1 MCVKIGTHIRGVN
14 LIMKTENKL
23 SYPLFS
29 NLIISFLYL
38 NFLIFNN
45 SRQLVSINL
54 DSNNLK
60 PIYEMVTNEES
71 VVENM
76 TITVSQKE
84 VMSQNTY
91 KNYYVKPS
99 YNSVT
104 GMNLVNY
111 AKNYVGL
118 PYVPAG
124 SSLSTGTDCSGFT
137 RLIYMEFGIQLGRT
151 VNSQLYSG
159 SYVSKEDLQPGDLV
173 FYGYYQGYSSH
184 VAIYIGDGLII
195 HESNPRDG
203 VKISSV
209 NIMVYQTA
217 RRLITSNVTVTK
229 PLEET
234 KTEDK
239 NEEDIKDIQEVSS
252 DINNDN
258 NTELENKEETITEFD
273 KKIENDKKQIENKQD
288 QDNLMETPDKT
299 KEVEDNKKDLSKADE
314 SIENI
319 QDENKKQTENT
330 CQKEN
335 IQLEE
340 NLEN

>member
-1 MCVKIGTHIRGVN
+1 
-14 LIMKTENKL
+14 MKSENKL

-29 NLIISFLYL
+29 NLIISFLSL

-45 SRQLVSINL
+45 SRQLVSVNL

-111 AKNYVGL
+111 AKNYIGL

-234 KTEDK
+234 KTEDEVK
-239 NEEDIKDIQEVSS
+239 KEEISQDIQEDNSS
-252 DINNDN
+252 NDKK
-258 NTELENKEETITEFD
+258 LENEETVIEVD
-273 KKIENDKKQIENKQD
+273 EKIENDKEQIENKQD
-288 QDNLMETPDKT
+288 QDNLIETPDKT
-299 KEVEDNKKDLSKADE
+299 NEVEDNKKDLSEVEE

-330 CQKEN
+330 EQKEN

>member
-1 MCVKIGTHIRGVN
+1 
-14 LIMKTENKL
+14 MKSENKL

-29 NLIISFLYL
+29 NLIISFLSL

-45 SRQLVSINL
+45 SRQLVSVNL

-111 AKNYVGL
+111 AKNYIGL
-118 PYVPAG
+118 PYVPVG

-217 RRLITSNVTVTK
+217 RRLITSNVIVTK

-234 KTEDK
+234 KTEDEVK
-239 NEEDIKDIQEVSS
+239 KEEISQDIQEDNSK
-252 DINNDN
+252 NDKK
-258 NTELENKEETITEFD
+258 LENEETVIEVD
-273 KKIENDKKQIENKQD
+273 EKIENDKEQIENKQD
-288 QDNLMETPDKT
+288 QDNLIETPDKT
-299 KEVEDNKKDLSKADE
+299 NEVEDNKKDLSKVEE

-330 CQKEN
+330 EQKEN

>member
-14 LIMKTENKL
+14 LVMKTENKL

-29 NLIISFLYL
+29 NLIISFLSL
-38 NFLIFNN
+38 SFFLFND
-45 SRQLVSINL
+45 SKQLVSVNL
-54 DSNNLK
+54 NSNNLK
-60 PIYEMVTNEES
+60 PIYEMVTNEKS
-71 VVENM
+71 VVDNM
-76 TITVSQKE
+76 TITVSKKE

-91 KNYYVKPS
+91 HNYYVKPS

-104 GMNLVNY
+104 GNNLANY

-159 SYVSKEDLQPGDLV
+159 SYVSKEDLEPGDLV
-173 FYGYYQGYSSH
+173 FYGHYQGYSSH
-184 VAIYIGDGLII
+184 VAIYLGDGLVI

-217 RRLITSNVTVTK
+217 RRLITANVVVDK
-229 PLEET
+229 QFEET
-234 KTEDK
+234 RTEELEK
-239 NEEDIKDIQEVSS
+239 EEISQDIQENDS
-252 DINNDN
+252 NNDKK
-258 NTELENKEETITEFD
+258 LENEETVIKVDE
-273 KKIENDKKQIENKQD
+273 KIENDKEQIENKQD
-288 QDNLMETPDKT
+288 QDNLIETPDETEK
-299 KEVEDNKKDLSKADE
+299 VEDNK
-314 SIENI
+314 
-319 QDENKKQTENT
+319 QDVNDTKEGIKNTQEENKKQTENT
-330 CQKEN
+330 MQKEN
-335 IQLEE
+335 TQLEE
-340 NLEN
+340 KFEN

>member
-1 MCVKIGTHIRGVN
+1 
-14 LIMKTENKL
+14 MKSENKL

-29 NLIISFLYL
+29 NLIISFLSL

-45 SRQLVSINL
+45 SRQLVSVNL

-60 PIYEMVTNEES
+60 PIYEIVTNEES

-111 AKNYVGL
+111 AKNYIGL

-234 KTEDK
+234 KTEDEVK
-239 NEEDIKDIQEVSS
+239 KEETSQDIQEDNSS
-252 DINNDN
+252 NDKK
-258 NTELENKEETITEFD
+258 LENEETVIEVD
-273 KKIENDKKQIENKQD
+273 EKIENDKEQIENKQD
-288 QDNLMETPDKT
+288 QDNLIETPDKT
-299 KEVEDNKKDLSKADE
+299 NEVEDNKKDLSKVEE

-330 CQKEN
+330 EQKEN